1 MSAQKIPTEQKIPVD
16 EEEEENIENYDGE
29 EPICFIIPKLI
40 IEPMKDLSNRLANLK
55 KEIDVM
61 YTKLNQILIDAEEG
75 QEDLMRQFQYEHE
88 KFSKLEEAYSKLK
101 NSEKNQYMIL
111 VRTENHPL
119 DQVEVFIASPKMH
132 SFQSHQAGKYSKKFV
147 IKEKYVSA
155 ALYPKIQ
162 AELKSCSFISS
173 WNDRSKS
180 FWCKKDRL
188 EDVMTIIRYN
198 IAEFRILDQNRC
210 LLELRKSSGEQ

>member
-1 MSAQKIPTEQKIPVD
+1 MSAQKIPTAQKIPVD
-16 EEEEENIENYDGE
+16 EEEVNFEDEYGE
-29 EPICFIIPKLI
+29 EPICFIIPKYI
-40 IEPMKDLSNRLANLK
+40 IEPMKDLSNRLANFK

-61 YTKLNQILIDAEEG
+61 DTKLNQILKDAEEG
-75 QEDLMRQFQYEHE
+75 QEDLMRQFQYEHAM
-88 KFSKLEEAYSKLK
+88 FSKLEEEYSKIK

-132 SFQSHQAGKYSKKFV
+132 SFQSHQAGRYSKKFD

-180 FWCKKDRL
+180 FWCKKDCL
-188 EDVMTIIRYN
+188 QDVLDIVKYN
-198 IAEFRILDQNRC
+198 IAEFRLLDEMRC
-210 LLELRKSSGEQ
+210 LAELRKSSGEQ

>member
-1 MSAQKIPTEQKIPVD
+1 MSAQKIPTAQKIPVD
-16 EEEEENIENYDGE
+16 EEEVNFEDEYGE

-40 IEPMKDLSNRLANLK
+40 VEPMKDLSNRLANLK

-61 YTKLNQILIDAEEG
+61 YTKLNQILKDAEEG
-75 QEDLMRQFQYEHE
+75 QEDLMRQFQDESE
-88 KFSKLEEAYSKLK
+88 KFSKLREEYSKLK

-111 VRTENHPL
+111 VRTENHPQ

-162 AELKSCSFISS
+162 AELKSCSFVSS

-180 FWCKKDRL
+180 FWCQKDRPG
-188 EDVMTIIRYN
+188 RY
-198 IAEFRILDQNRC
+198 
-210 LLELRKSSGEQ
+210 